1 MATTGI
7 FHHVGTFFLFA
18 AAILLLITT
27 ISAPVVNDISMVKVT
42 LRNSSSIRHSSI
54 SFGTFGYCALDVKGP
69 KDDQD
74 WCTKTQI
81 GYNPALEVARADGT
95 DFNTASENTSKALT
109 RVMILHP
116 ILCGM
121 AFIAFLLAL
130 GSGICG
136 ALLAALVS
144 ALTWALSIVVLAT
157 DFTLWGIIR
166 NHVNNHRKTSGSS
179 ARFGAA
185 IWTLLAAMI
194 LLFFA
199 TFIVLFT
206 CFSARRHKRNAR
218 VSKHGEAG
226 YVNGTTTHRR
236 RFWQRRTRY

>member
-1 MATTGI
+1 MAKTGI
-7 FHHVGTFFLFA
+7 FHHVGTFLLFA
-18 AAILLLITT
+18 ASILLLITT

-42 LRNSSSIRHSSI
+42 LANSSSIRHSSI
-54 SFGTFGYCALDVKGP
+54 SFGTFGYCVLDVKGP

-74 WCTKTQI
+74 YCTKTQI
-81 GYNPALEVARADGT
+81 GYNPALEVARADST
-95 DFNTASENTSKALT
+95 DFSTASENTSKALT

-136 ALLAALVS
+136 ALLASLVS
-144 ALTWALSIVVLAT
+144 ALTWALSVVVLAT

-166 NHVNNHRKTSGSS
+166 NHVNKNDNGSS

-206 CFSARRHKRNAR
+206 CFSARRHKRQAR

-226 YVNGTTTHRR
+226 YVNGTTTHKR
-236 RFWQRRTRY
+236 RFWQRRSKY